1 MAWRSEEDAASVR
14 IKVGDRGTLGK
25 TRRGGLKRVRR
36 SQVEDQDGARKK
48 GENGGVED

>member
-1 MAWRSEEDAASVR
+1 MR

-48 GENGGVED
+48 GEDGGVED